1 MKPET
6 LAVHAGSRLDPS
18 SQAVA
23 PSIELSTTFG
33 HAADGTRGAAGF
45 EYIREDNPN
54 QRQLEAALCA
64 LEGGAT
70 ALAFASGMAATA
82 GVLDTL
88 EGPGEVV
95 LPLDVYHGVRRYC
108 REVLSKRGFVVR
120 ETDFAD
126 AQGVAALL
134 GSSTRLVWCE
144 TPSNPQL
151 TIADIAAIAAAAHRH
166 GALVAVDNTFAT
178 PLLQN
183 PLALGAD
190 IVMHSTTKYLAG
202 HSDALGGA
210 LVFARNDGF
219 AEQVRGRRTLAGA
232 IASPFNTWLT
242 LRGIRSLAPRM
253 EFHCRNAATLA
264 AFLEPH
270 PAIARVNYPGLA
282 SHPGHTIASRQM
294 RGFGGMLSVRC
305 RGGRDAALHIASRLR
320 IFTNATSLGGVESLV
335 EHRHSVESTGSTT
348 PDDLLRVSVGVEHID
363 DLIADWQQ
371 ALD

>member
-1 MKPET
+1 MKPST
-6 LAVHAGSRLDPS
+6 LAVHAGAHIDADSA
-18 SQAVA
+18 AVA
-23 PSIELSTTFG
+23 PSIGLSTTFG
-33 HAADGTRGAAGF
+33 HAADGTRGPAGF

-54 QRQLEAALCA
+54 QRQLEAALRA
-64 LEGGAT
+64 LEGGGA
-70 ALAFASGMAATA
+70 ALAFASGMAAVTTL
-82 GVLDTL
+82 LDTI
-88 EGPGEVV
+88 ESPGEIV

-108 REVLSKRGFVVR
+108 REVMVGRGFVLR

-126 AQGVAALL
+126 ARGVAASI
-134 GSSTRLVWCE
+134 GASTRVVWCE

-151 TIADIAAIAAAAHRH
+151 VVADIAAIAQQTHGN
-166 GALVAVDNTFAT
+166 GALLVVDNTFAT

-183 PLALGAD
+183 PLVLGAD
-190 IVMHSTTKYLAG
+190 VVMHSTTKYLAG

-210 LVFARNDGF
+210 LVFARDDELAGG
-219 AEQVRGRRTLAGA
+219 VRERRTLGGA
-232 IASPFNTWLT
+232 IAAPFNTWLT

-253 EFHCRNAATLA
+253 EFHCRNAAALA
-264 AFLEPH
+264 DFLERQ
-270 PAIARVNYPGLA
+270 PAIAQVNYPGLA
-282 SHPGHTIASRQM
+282 SHPGHAIAARQM
-294 RGFGGMLSVRC
+294 RAFGGMLSVRC

-335 EHRHSVESTGSTT
+335 EHRHSVESAGSST

>member
-1 MKPET
+1 MKPQT
-6 LAVHAGSRLDPS
+6 LAVHAGSVIDGTS
-18 SQAVA
+18 GAVA
-23 PSIELSTTFG
+23 PSIELSTTFE
-33 HAADGTRGAAGF
+33 HAADGTRGTAGL

-64 LEGGAT
+64 LEGGAA
-70 ALAFASGMAATA
+70 ALVFASGMAATVA
-82 GVLDTL
+82 LLDTI
-88 EGPGEVV
+88 EGRGEIV

-108 REVLSKRGFVVR
+108 REVLVKRGFVLR
-120 ETDFAD
+120 EVDYSD
-126 AQGVAALL
+126 ARRVEAVL
-134 GSSTRLVWCE
+134 GPATQIVWCE

-151 TIADIAAIAAAAHRH
+151 TIADIAAIAEAAHRH
-166 GALVAVDNTFAT
+166 GALLAVDNTFAT

-190 IVMHSTTKYLAG
+190 VVMHSTTKYLAG

-210 LVFARNDGF
+210 LVFARDDEF
-219 AEQVRGRRTLAGA
+219 AQRVRQRRTLSGA
-232 IASPFNTWLT
+232 IAAPFNTWLT

-253 EFHCRNAATLA
+253 EFHCRNAAALA
-264 AFLEPH
+264 AFLEQH

-282 SHPGHTIASRQM
+282 SHPGYAIAARQM
-294 RGFGGMLSVRC
+294 RAFGGMLSVRC
-305 RGGRDAALHIASRLR
+305 RGGREAALQIASRLR

-335 EHRHSVESTGSTT
+335 EHRHSVESAGSTT

-371 ALD
+371 ALA